1 MKAFKGRVHP
11 YVFCGVGIPA
21 LKYYIKE
28 TTMNIRTVFAYG
40 IRNLCLVCVFSVLVC
55 SCMNDARKDAEN
67 VYATGVVLIRNT
79 GYYTVKL
86 DNGMAFYFSGF
97 SDDGKLENLVADE
110 DSVKGYEFY
119 GTGFFVSADGKIA
132 TNAHVVTP
140 PVSYD
145 DVKGNLNAVLDEMRD
160 DMMNEYEDY
169 KRQAEEVKQESLKKI
184 MSGSDYSVERELY
197 SMIQER
203 MARCLKLYDELE
215 SITVSDIEITQTYSI
230 GVAYNGTYAE
240 SDSDF
245 YDCNLIAESEDVDL
259 ALLQLEDKNTPKG
272 RYIFNVVDGDPLSD
286 YTLFEK
292 VSRFV
297 GDDKN
302 SELLMIGF
310 NLGPVLAQTSQGLK
324 AQVTTGAVSQED
336 DNRLLYTIPAL
347 HGSSGSPVVN
357 RKGELVG
364 VNFAGLDMTQ
374 NFNYGIK
381 VRRLYDLMKKVDR
394 TTGLNEGD
402 GGSSAKE

>member
-1 MKAFKGRVHP
+1 
-11 YVFCGVGIPA
+11 
-21 LKYYIKE
+21 
-28 TTMNIRTVFAYG
+28 MNIRTVFSFCI
-40 IRNLCLVCVFSVLVC
+40 IRNICLAFAFSAVAC
-55 SCMNDARKDAEN
+55 SCMNDARKDAEG
-67 VYATGVVLIRNT
+67 VYASGVVLIRNT

-145 DVKGNLNAVLDEMRD
+145 DVKGNLNDILDEMRD

-230 GVAYNGTYAE
+230 GVAYNGTYVE

-245 YDCNLIAESEDVDL
+245 YDCNLIAESEDADL
-259 ALLQLEDKNTPKG
+259 ALLQLEDKNTPEG
-272 RYIFNVVDGDPLSD
+272 RYIFRAVDGDPLSD
-286 YTLFEK
+286 YTALDK
-292 VSRFV
+292 IRRFV

-310 NLGPVLAQTSQGLK
+310 NLGPVLAQTTQGLK

-336 DNRLLYTIPAL
+336 DNRLMYTIPAL

-381 VRRLYDLMKKVDR
+381 VRKLYDLMNNAGK
-394 TTGLNEGD
+394 NN
-402 GGSSAKE
+402 

>member
-1 MKAFKGRVHP
+1 MKLGIVFILYK
-11 YVFCGVGIPA
+11 YV
-21 LKYYIKE
+21 YQ
-28 TTMNIRTVFAYG
+28 MNIKAMLVSVF
-40 IRNLCLVCVFSVLVC
+40 RNLIVVCALPLVMV

-67 VYATGVVLIRNT
+67 KYASGVVLIKNT

-86 DNGMAFYFSGF
+86 DDGLALYFSGF
-97 SDDGKLENLVADE
+97 SENGKLENLVADE

-145 DVKGNLNAVLDEMRD
+145 DVKGNLNTVISDMRA
-160 DMMNEYEDY
+160 DMVSRFESYS
-169 KRQAEEVKQESLKKI
+169 RQANDVRNASLSKI
-184 MSGSDYSVERELY
+184 MKGDDYSVERELY
-197 SMIQER
+197 SM
-203 MARCLKLYDELE
+203 LKDKMDQCRELYEELGR
-215 SITVSDIEITQTYSI
+215 IDLSDIEIQQTYSVSI
-230 GVAYNGTYAE
+230 AYSGTRAE
-240 SDSDF
+240 ADSGF
-245 YDCNLIAESEDVDL
+245 YDCTLIAENEDADL
-259 ALLQLEDKNTPKG
+259 ALLQLDGKKTPEGKH
-272 RYIFNVVDGDPLSD
+272 IFEVTDGDPLSD
-286 YTLFEK
+286 YSLTDKLGK
-292 VSRFV
+292 FV
-297 GDDKN
+297 GNDKN
-302 SELLMIGF
+302 SELIMIGF

-336 DNRLLYTIPAL
+336 DNRLMYTIPAL

-381 VRRLYDLMKKVDR
+381 VRRLYDLMEKG
-394 TTGLNEGD
+394 GLN
-402 GGSSAKE
+402 

>member
-1 MKAFKGRVHP
+1 
-11 YVFCGVGIPA
+11 
-21 LKYYIKE
+21 
-28 TTMNIRTVFAYG
+28 MNIKAMFVSAF
-40 IRNLCLVCVFSVLVC
+40 RNLIVVCALPLVMF

-67 VYATGVVLIRNT
+67 KYASGVVLIKNT

-86 DNGMAFYFSGF
+86 DDGLALYFSGF
-97 SDDGKLENLVADE
+97 SENGKLENLVANE

-145 DVKGNLNAVLDEMRD
+145 DVKGNLNTVISDMRA
-160 DMMNEYEDY
+160 DMFSRYESY
-169 KRQAEEVKQESLKKI
+169 SRQANDVRSASLSKI
-184 MSGSDYSVERELY
+184 MKGDDYSVERELY
-197 SMIQER
+197 SM
-203 MARCLKLYDELE
+203 LKAKMDECRELYEQLGRIDL
-215 SITVSDIEITQTYSI
+215 SDIEIQQTYSVSI
-230 GVAYNGTYAE
+230 AYNGTHAE
-240 SDSDF
+240 ADSGF
-245 YDCNLIAESEDVDL
+245 YECTLIAENEHADL
-259 ALLQLEDKNTPKG
+259 ALLQLEEKKTPEGKH
-272 RYIFNVVDGDPLSD
+272 IFVVTDGDPLSD
-286 YTLFEK
+286 YSFMDKLGK
-292 VSRFV
+292 FV
-297 GDDKN
+297 GNDKN
-302 SELLMIGF
+302 SELIMIGF

-336 DNRLLYTIPAL
+336 DNRLMYTIPAL

-381 VRRLYDLMKKVDR
+381 VRRLYDLMEK
-394 TTGLNEGD
+394 
-402 GGSSAKE
+402 GGSE